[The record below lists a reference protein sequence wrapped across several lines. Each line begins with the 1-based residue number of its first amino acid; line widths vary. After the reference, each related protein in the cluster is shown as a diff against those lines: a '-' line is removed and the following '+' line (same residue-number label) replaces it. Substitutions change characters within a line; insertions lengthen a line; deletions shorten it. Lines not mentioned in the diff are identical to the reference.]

1 MNLCTDTVTTNRKAK
16 LTVKIV
22 SRDFST
28 NDVDSTLT
36 SLDDIQNLGK
46 EKIQTNILR
55 DTNYDLALFSP
66 GIRICVKYDKYMLT

>member
-1 MNLCTDTVTTNRKAK
+1 MNLCTDTTNKKAK

-55 DTNYDLALFSP
+55 DTNYDLALISS
-66 GIRICVKYDKYMLT
+66 GIRICVKYDKYMPT